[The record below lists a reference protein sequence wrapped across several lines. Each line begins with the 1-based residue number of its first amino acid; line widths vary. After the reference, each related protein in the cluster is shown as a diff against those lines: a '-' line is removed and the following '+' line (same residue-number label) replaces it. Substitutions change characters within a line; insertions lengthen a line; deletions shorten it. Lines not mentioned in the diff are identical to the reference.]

1 MTDAV
6 SNLNACGIK
15 KLYTQERETF
25 EHAKKV
31 LTSHKNL
38 NR

>member
-1 MTDAV
+1 MTDAG
-6 SNLNACGIK
+6 SNLKSCGIK
-15 KLYTQERETF
+15 KLYTQERKTF
-25 EHAKKV
+25 GHAEKV